1 MDINAILDNNGY
13 DVTNP
18 NYNSNTKKGR
28 LESPTLKA
36 ENIGEAHP
44 FITSAYE
51 KNKTD
56 AFMFNVNDYE
66 KYVNAGINLNKN
78 EDTKQ
83 WDKLLS
89 ESQSNWSKAVN
100 ALGQTLVS
108 ELLIGIPKGFSDLV
122 DSIGQAVGLSDHDYS
137 NPVSQFLEE
146 KQEEFKQWA
155 PVYSDPDK
163 NISNGGLTDA
173 GWWFS
178 NLPSIAS
185 SLTLFIP
192 SMGITKGVSYLGK
205 LSKLSKYTNRAARA
219 IINPVMKATTG
230 KGLTSY
236 ELGRNFEV
244 GLSAALSRTME
255 NYQEARQTYNDNY
268 IDAANTLNAMSP
280 EEYNNFLQSNANYID
295 ANNIDTSDRDA
306 VAKQIA
312 RNAADRTFQLDWANI
327 IFDVYQMHGLRNILS
342 HAPKF
347 TKSAAT
353 SAAQR
358 NAIRT
363 AGMTEAKAAETL
375 AKDSKLTKAGYWVKD
390 NLFGFGRQIKSELSE
405 GVEEA
410 VNFIAQQEGTHLG
423 KYLLT
428 GEDGT
433 LADLDLFSSIGPMTS
448 RILNDYSKDASLWDS
463 AFFGVLGGVVFQ
475 GGASKLNRL
484 TQTIENIKNEK
495 KSANKNDDTTK
506 EAKVTPHW
514 WSLDQS
520 AETERMLT
528 EINGRNFKL
537 NTMRQT
543 MQQINSGKNPY
554 IKNADSTN
562 PDISSPVEERMLR
575 EKAYTEY
582 LDELIVSARNNGT
595 LDMLEAYME
604 DENVRNA
611 VVEAYTSGDE
621 SNKISKEEAQEAAAK
636 ALDRIKKIDRLYQNE
651 IIHASDIA
659 DKVGD
664 KEGTPLP
671 AEYIQMIAS
680 ANVRHRLNLERYDE
694 VAAMYNEDTERIK
707 SVFGDKFDSS
717 IDYQSLVSL
726 RATIQE
732 LSSLVAQRKEL
743 EAKQAEN
750 PTITRQYDIEELDQQ
765 IGLIKRKALQTST
778 DAQFARALY
787 ALTVA
792 NSAVREYAP
801 DGKSFKVNADDT
813 ELIGKLD
820 EFLMKDLSYVFD
832 DLGQEKRTNISND
845 AVIGELKKVM
855 NDMKYVLPVNDN
867 GKLENAD
874 SYLQNL
880 DPKLPDN
887 YDILARI
894 ELEKIKEN
902 AKLAETENEIRHY
915 IGAINNMENI
925 ARNAAINNAFET
937 IKDIQKNHTDIALV
951 DIINRIYENNSSD
964 WLIDT
969 NTLNTEERNKL
980 DEALKVLN
988 LANVKNRTLFE
999 QLTQSLIF
1007 YKATLSQVEAND
1019 KQNTEKAQPSTDTTT
1034 DNSDD
1039 EQKQNFSASQ
1049 NLNTD
1054 DKSDELINQSGE
1066 GTEQRTEQG
1075 NGQISQ
1081 DNGANNPTAITLSYN
1096 GNTINYSVPQGNNED
1111 IKSVISIKPVGDNTY
1126 ELDFIGKGTD
1136 VKPEDISNLG
1146 LFEINYQPM
1155 DGGVV
1160 KRNPIVRLNNGKV
1173 EVAVRGIVDKPDTS
1187 STGEQSGNGQQA
1199 ANTNQAEATTT
1210 PETPITQTGTVHNIK
1225 TEPKVVGE
1233 DVSEYYIEISTAARE
1248 AALKIKN
1255 GETVTYEEYIQS
1267 LSDIKAK
1274 INDDAAFKQAADDN
1288 WNNNMQR
1295 LAKKYPKLVDSLIT
1309 ILDSSTTEE
1318 IADTNFRRVFNNTF
1332 TDAVEKLVKAYLKDI
1347 NQKPINGKYVISLEN
1362 LLRYCNGEF
1371 KNNENA
1377 EILYNILADYLLSD
1391 EAKTKY
1397 TVIESESEIT
1407 DPQFLN
1413 NVKTPLEERIDKAI
1427 KEENHRINTKDI
1439 KNKEVFDE
1447 LEEGSEL
1454 TVERKNNRIVF
1465 SFEGKEVGYI
1475 GIPRV
1480 VNGTY
1485 TSPYEFFLFSIRPD
1499 GKNTYYSKLADVFKS
1514 IVNAESGDLKEIYD
1528 AALDRSISL
1537 NNNNTWAAIKR
1548 DYTVHTTDPET
1559 GEEYDQ
1565 VNDRL
1570 LNVIKTM
1577 ASFAVKYGSAEKAID
1592 GWFNALAQE
1601 YIAADTL
1608 AKNKDAK
1615 VVIDAISNGF
1625 IIRATDR
1632 LTDDEKNIIQSEV
1645 DKLPLVSEAIGRN
1658 NKGRVSLA
1666 IGSRKQAGTVNCVV
1680 KKENDKVIIPA
1691 TYSFPGVGYPN
1702 TFVGIPIA
1710 KGQVLFAQAYPITA
1724 RHLKAD
1730 SEASKIVGAFANQIV
1745 KYLEDIANNPTEY
1758 QRFKELQDF
1767 LFEALNYKNS
1777 TTPLF
1782 HMDNCEKVNVGDSR
1796 GTHIGTNGR
1805 RGPRRD
1811 LRIFCNP
1818 GKINKIQIQN
1828 GNTSELIDITPENI
1842 NKIKNY
1848 VKQFLADT
1856 LQFNISENY
1865 IASDN
1870 NKRNQVEGLAT
1881 RNKDGKFVV
1890 KIGDESWVF
1899 DSYNDFILNNDL
1911 VRLNTEPNEY
1921 GNNVTRTSRNPNVR
1935 YKIVTSSPVER
1946 NTTNQTTD
1954 SVLNR
1959 DILKEANIIM
1969 SSSRQDKAVG
1979 LVSLIFDNNVV
1990 DSLVK
1995 YDLLPHDLVFDSN
2008 FNTGEGREELN
2019 ASFNKT
2025 TKVTTIGPRFMG
2037 FLSHHNEAYRKL
2049 AVRKL
2054 IHERLHDILHSNGNE
2069 HYIKDIESIYD
2080 EFCKYL
2086 DDAEFSKP
2094 ILDRYL
2100 KKIKLNKSLD
2110 EYYNDFKKYKYLS
2123 KQKNTS
2129 DLIKYLETLKKE
2141 ELYKY
2146 VDTFKII
2153 DRNFV
2158 DNNTLEELA
2167 KYINK
2172 LKSIE
2177 EFLVDTLTSVELA
2190 NYLNNVTT
2198 LSKAN
2203 MRERKRD
2210 TLLNKIMRL
2219 LAKIMGINIK
2229 DNSLYAQEFEA
2240 LRNAMNTEPI
2250 DIDKASTLKPDTSY
2264 KPSVNAD
2271 DTNINNDNTDNN
2283 DADNNN
2289 DVDTNDNKKESANKR
2304 VFNIINNEA
2313 NDEEYSST
2321 TEILEDELP
2330 SELQEIK
2337 DKAIA
2342 DGTFMKAPNGKST
2355 NLTERQWLQV
2365 RTKAFK
2371 DWFGDWENE
2380 SANAS
2385 KVVDENGEP
2394 LVVYHGT
2401 QSLEKFSEFNKDT
2414 AIYTTNELLT
2424 AISYV
2429 PDKLYE
2435 YTEKLT
2441 EGSSTKEVLDVLQY
2455 YTSQLKKGEPFDY
2468 FDYNYTVLKRTLE
2481 PLGIT
2486 VEEKNTYTIED
2497 LEKYKN
2503 LVKATNIPIKLAKG
2517 VDAFVKPL
2525 FGKIK
2530 NPIIIDAK
2538 GNMWNNIS
2546 FNGKIYST
2554 RELEQLYKN
2563 TEYDGIIIKNILD
2576 YAGAGSLPSI
2586 IYIQYNPNQIK
2597 SATDNIGT
2605 FDTNNDDIRY
2615 SDTIEEYETV
2625 ASIGDYI
2632 QSYSPEDR
2640 AEIAREINNGN
2651 ISIKCK

>member
-1 MDINAILDNNGY
+1 MDVLDFINKNGQM
-13 DVTNP
+13 VVGNP
-18 NYNSNTKKGR
+18 NYNPKSKKNNQP
-28 LESPTLKA
+28 PT
-36 ENIGEAHP
+36 ISVP
-44 FITSAYE
+44 YITSDKDDVIKMAE
-51 KNKTD
+51 HD
-56 AFMFNVNDYE
+56 AINQYSISANIAD
-66 KYVNAGINLNKN
+66 KYREYGLNYSPRDN
-78 EDTKQ
+78 MDKQ
-83 WDKLLS
+83 LADA
-89 ESQSNWSKAVN
+89 QSNWSKAVN
-100 ALGQTLVS
+100 ALGQTLIS
-108 ELLIGIPKGFSDLV
+108 EVLIGIPKGFSDFA
-122 DSIGQAVGLSDHDYS
+122 DAIGQKVGLSDHNYS

-155 PVYSDPDK
+155 PVYADPDK

-205 LSKLSKYTNRAARA
+205 FKNIGKYTNRAARA
-219 IINPVMKATTG
+219 VINPVMKATTG

-236 ELGRNFEV
+236 ELGSKFEV
-244 GLSAALSRTME
+244 GLSGALSRTME

-280 EEYNNFLQSNANYID
+280 EEYNNFLQRNANYID
-295 ANNIDTSDRDA
+295 INNVDFNDRDA

-312 RNAADRTFQLDWANI
+312 RSAADRTFQLDWANI

-363 AGMTEAKAAETL
+363 AGMTETKAAETL
-375 AKDSKLTKAGYWVKD
+375 AKDSKLTKAGYWIKD

-405 GVEEA
+405 GIEEA
-410 VNFIAQQEGTHLG
+410 VNYIAQQEGTHLG
-423 KYLLT
+423 KYLLS

-433 LADLDLFSSIGPMTS
+433 PADLDLFSSIGPMTS

-463 AFFGVLGGVVFQ
+463 AFFGVLGGVIFQ

-484 TQTIENIKNEK
+484 TQTIENRKNEK

-554 IKNADSTN
+554 IKNADGTN

-680 ANVRHRLNLERYDE
+680 ANVRHKLNLERYDE

-707 SVFGDKFDSS
+707 NVLGDKFDSS

-726 RATIQE
+726 RTTIQE

-743 EAKQAEN
+743 AAKQAEN

-765 IGLIKRKALQTST
+765 ISLIKRKALQTST
-778 DAQFARALY
+778 DAQFARTLY
-787 ALTVA
+787 ALNVA

-813 ELIGKLD
+813 ELIGNLD

-855 NDMKYVLPVNDN
+855 NDMKYVLPVNNN
-867 GKLENAD
+867 GKLENSN

-902 AKLAETENEIRHY
+902 AKLAETEREIRHY

-937 IKDIQKNHTDIALV
+937 IKDIQKNHTDIELIN
-951 DIINRIYENNSSD
+951 IINRIYENNSSD

-1019 KQNTEKAQPSTDTTT
+1019 RQNTEKAQSSTDNTT
-1034 DNSDD
+1034 DNSDN

-1054 DKSDELINQSGE
+1054 DKSDELINQSE
-1066 GTEQRTEQG
+1066 EDTEQRTEQG

-1081 DNGANNPTAITLSYN
+1081 NNNANNPTAITLSYN
-1096 GNTINYSVPQGNNED
+1096 GNTINYSVPQGNNENV
-1111 IKSVISIKPVGDNTY
+1111 KSVISIKPVGDNTY
-1126 ELDFIGKGTD
+1126 ELDFIGKGSD
-1136 VKPEDISNLG
+1136 IKPEDISNLG
-1146 LFEINYQPM
+1146 LFEVNYQPM

-1173 EVAVRGIVDKPDTS
+1173 EVAVRGVVDKPETS

-1199 ANTNQAEATTT
+1199 SNINQAEATTP
-1210 PETPITQTGTVHNIK
+1210 PETPIAQTGTAPNVKI
-1225 TEPKVVGE
+1225 EPKVVGE
-1233 DVSEYYIEISTAARE
+1233 DVSEYYIEISTVARE

-1267 LSDIKAK
+1267 LADIKAK
-1274 INDDAAFKQAADDN
+1274 INDDVAFEQSAKDN

-1295 LAKKYPKLVDSLIT
+1295 LAKKYPELVDSLIT

-1318 IADTNFRRVFNNTF
+1318 IADTNFRRVFNKTF
-1332 TDAVEKLVKAYLKDI
+1332 TNTVEKLVKAYLKDI
-1347 NQKPINGKYVISLEN
+1347 KQKPVNGKYVISLEN

-1377 EILYNILADYLLSD
+1377 EILYNVLADYLLSE
-1391 EAKTKY
+1391 EAKNKY

-1427 KEENHRINTKDI
+1427 KEENHRINTKNI
-1439 KNKEVFDE
+1439 ENKKVFDE

-1475 GIPRV
+1475 GIPKV

-1485 TSPYEFFLFSIRPD
+1485 TSPYEFFLFSIRPN
-1499 GKNTYYSKLADVFKS
+1499 GKNTYYSKLADVFKA
-1514 IVNAESGDLKEIYD
+1514 IVNAESGELKEIYD

-1537 NNNNTWAAIKR
+1537 KNNNTWAAIKR
-1548 DYTVHTTDPET
+1548 DYTVHTIDPET
-1559 GEEYDQ
+1559 REEYDQ
-1565 VNDRL
+1565 VDNRL

-1577 ASFAVKYGSAEKAID
+1577 ASFSVRYGSAEKAID

-1615 VVIDAISNGF
+1615 VVVDAISNGF
-1625 IIRATDR
+1625 MIKAIDR
-1632 LTDDEKNIIQSEV
+1632 LTDDGKNIIQSEV

-1724 RHLKAD
+1724 RHLKAN

-1745 KYLEDIANNPTEY
+1745 KYLEDIANNPTDY

-1818 GKINKIQIQN
+1818 GKTNKIQIQN
-1828 GNTSELIDITPENI
+1828 GNASELIDITPENI

-1848 VKQFLADT
+1848 IKRFLADT

-1881 RNKDGKFVV
+1881 RDKDGKFVV
-1890 KIGDESWVF
+1890 KIGNESWVF
-1899 DSYNDFILNNDL
+1899 DSYNNFILNNDL
-1911 VRLNTEPNEY
+1911 VRLNTKPNEF

-1946 NTTNQTTD
+1946 NTTAQTTD
-1954 SVLNR
+1954 SALAI
-1959 DILKEANIIM
+1959 DILKEANAIM

-1979 LVSLIFDNNVV
+1979 LASLIFDNNIV

-2008 FNTGEGREELN
+2008 FNTGKGREELN

-2069 HYIKDIESIYD
+2069 HYIQDIKSIYNAFV
-2080 EFCKYL
+2080 ESL
-2086 DDAEFSKP
+2086 DNEEVAKP
-2094 ILDRYL
+2094 ILDKYRKKL
-2100 KKIKLNKSLD
+2100 KLTKSLD
-2110 EYYNDFKKYKYLS
+2110 DFYEDFKKYKYLS
-2123 KQKNTS
+2123 KE
-2129 DLIKYLETLKKE
+2129 DEDVRL
-2141 ELYKY
+2141 
-2146 VDTFKII
+2146 
-2153 DRNFV
+2153 
-2158 DNNTLEELA
+2158 
-2167 KYINK
+2167 
-2172 LKSIE
+2172 E
-2177 EFLVDTLTSVELA
+2177 EFLVDSLTSVELA

-2198 LSKAN
+2198 LSKVN

-2219 LAKIMGINIK
+2219 LAKILGIDIK
-2229 DNSLYAQEFEA
+2229 NDSLYAKEFEA

-2250 DIDKASTLKPDTSY
+2250 DIDEASTLKPDTSS
-2264 KPSVNAD
+2264 KPSINANNA
-2271 DTNINNDNTDNN
+2271 NINNDNTDNN
-2283 DADNNN
+2283 DTNNTN
-2289 DVDTNDNKKESANKR
+2289 DVDANDNKKESANKR
-2304 VFNIINNEA
+2304 VFNIINNET
-2313 NDEEYSST
+2313 DDDEYSST

-2330 SELQEIK
+2330 LKLQEIK
-2337 DKAIA
+2337 
-2342 DGTFMKAPNGKST
+2342 
-2355 NLTERQWLQV
+2355 
-2365 RTKAFK
+2365 
-2371 DWFGDWENE
+2371 
-2380 SANAS
+2380 
-2385 KVVDENGEP
+2385 
-2394 LVVYHGT
+2394 
-2401 QSLEKFSEFNKDT
+2401 
-2414 AIYTTNELLT
+2414 
-2424 AISYV
+2424 
-2429 PDKLYE
+2429 
-2435 YTEKLT
+2435 
-2441 EGSSTKEVLDVLQY
+2441 
-2455 YTSQLKKGEPFDY
+2455 
-2468 FDYNYTVLKRTLE
+2468 
-2481 PLGIT
+2481 
-2486 VEEKNTYTIED
+2486 
-2497 LEKYKN
+2497 
-2503 LVKATNIPIKLAKG
+2503 
-2517 VDAFVKPL
+2517 
-2525 FGKIK
+2525 
-2530 NPIIIDAK
+2530 
-2538 GNMWNNIS
+2538 NN
-2546 FNGKIYST
+2546 
-2554 RELEQLYKN
+2554 
-2563 TEYDGIIIKNILD
+2563 
-2576 YAGAGSLPSI
+2576 
-2586 IYIQYNPNQIK
+2586 
-2597 SATDNIGT
+2597 
-2605 FDTNNDDIRY
+2605 
-2615 SDTIEEYETV
+2615 TIEEYETV

-2640 AEIAREINNGN
+2640 AEIAKEINNGN